1 MTIADWIRG
10 MTDIE
15 LAQFL
20 EAIMSEYDKVMSDK
34 LSAQGI
40 PHSLIEMPTLSV
52 AHHLQF
58 LQSPRENY
66 FEFEED

>member
-1 MTIADWIRG
+1 MDD
-10 MTDIE
+10 ME

-20 EAIMSEYDKVMSDK
+20 YAIMSEYDKVMSDK

-40 PHSLIEMPTLSV
+40 SHSLIDMPVLSV

-58 LQSPRENY
+58 LRSSREDY
-66 FEFEED
+66 FEFEENDDCDPSDI